1 MQSRPP
7 QFERREA
14 PDEELLV
21 PLCSRREN
29 NLGGNI
35 YDHPDD
41 QCDAIDDID
50 DDQFDVNDD
59 IDD

>member
-1 MQSRPP
+1 MQSGPL
-7 QFERREA
+7 QFERIEA
-14 PDEELLV
+14 LDEGLLL